1 MAGIELECSYNDYL
15 QWLPSIR
22 PYKSLEELPWKE
34 FVDQCYLVYF
44 EYSRIK
50 YRLHMLFLQFHNG
63 DNYNFKFSN
72 YLMSIY
78 LLQNIYHYFK
88 ISKMFT

>member
-22 PYKSLEELPWKE
+22 PYKSPEELPWKE

-44 EYSRIK
+44 EYI
-50 YRLHMLFLQFHNG
+50 
-63 DNYNFKFSN
+63 
-72 YLMSIY
+72 
-78 LLQNIYHYFK
+78 K
-88 ISKMFT
+88 ISGIYITIASSESINHT